1 MTREERICGA
11 LWGLA
16 WGDALGA
23 PIEGWS
29 AEEIATTFG
38 AYPDLPSSYAQVKM
52 SRRARLRPPGL
63 HTDDT
68 QQALALLAVCL
79 APGGFSARAWG
90 ECLVSGRE
98 SASWRGTGK
107 QFENAVTRLE
117 LGTSPET
124 SGSPSAGIGA
134 AMRTAPIGA
143 LFHDEPEELARVAL
157 ESAAV
162 THGDVRALALSFA
175 VAYVAGRFVAG
186 VGPAAIRREL
196 ADAVVDAEDTWLSSR
211 AAWSI
216 SREAGHQLSEALRP
230 LLRALPEEPMALA
243 ARVLELGMT
252 QLDPGAPPPHPNHA
266 FALLGGH
273 FALGM
278 ALRDDVEPTGAL
290 RDIVR
295 LGEDTD
301 TVAAIAGGLL
311 GARFGPVWVPKTKL
325 VDAEHLSAWADAL
338 VTRVAP
344 EPLDALLAR
353 EAELTEREKTFQR
366 RASPG
371 AAAQ

>member
-1 MTREERICGA
+1 MTRDDRIRGS

-23 PIEGWS
+23 PIEGWT
-29 AEEIATTFG
+29 ADDIATTFG
-38 AYPDLPSSYAQVKM
+38 PYPGLPTSYAQVKM
-52 SRRARLRPPGL
+52 SRRARMRPPGL

-79 APGGFSARAWG
+79 APGGWSARAWG
-90 ECLVSGRE
+90 ECLVNGRE

-117 LGTSPET
+117 LGGLPEE

-134 AMRTAPIGA
+134 AMRSAVVGA
-143 LFHDEPEELARVAL
+143 LFHAEPERLAQVSL

-162 THGDVRALALSFA
+162 THGDIRAIALSFA
-175 VAYVAGRFVAG
+175 VAFAAGRFVQGAS
-186 VGPAAIRREL
+186 AASLRAEL
-196 ADAVVDAEDTWLSSR
+196 PDAVAAAESTWLTQR
-211 AAWSI
+211 EGWSLA
-216 SREAGHQLSEALRP
+216 RGAGHQLSDTLRP
-230 LLRALPEEPMALA
+230 LLAKLPAEPLEVA
-243 ARVLELGMT
+243 ARVLELGFDK
-252 QLDPGAPPPHPNHA
+252 LDPGAPPPHPNHA

-273 FALGM
+273 FALGI
-278 ALRDDVEPTGAL
+278 ALRDDVEPYTAL
-290 RDIVR
+290 RDVVR

-311 GARFGPVWVPKTKL
+311 GARFGHVWVPKTQL
-325 VDAEHLSAWADAL
+325 VDVDHLAAWAEAL

-344 EPLDALLAR
+344 ESVDTLLGH
-353 EAELTEREKTFQR
+353 EAELTERERAFQR
-366 RASPG
+366 LG
-371 AAAQ
+371 